1 MSSSVTVATKKMLRK
16 RCACVLR
23 TFTLFRSFA
32 SSRRLCVVLQMSWPF
47 WRITNHSDMA
57 ALHHALDLGYL
68 WWRHNGTVMTLHSS
82 NAARTEWHVASLW
95 RRMTSLRTE
104 WSTSVWK
111 QYLLKK
117 PAKFPIH
124 RQLKGWSSDYCPSG
138 LPLPSTS
145 IPNFPLSVVIRL
157 LRERLWRL
165 VQDGGQLFI
174 DYFRLLRII
183 LTTAIDSMLAWNCYS
198 WLRVL

>member
-1 MSSSVTVATKKMLRK
+1 
-16 RCACVLR
+16 
-23 TFTLFRSFA
+23 
-32 SSRRLCVVLQMSWPF
+32 MSWPF

-68 WWRHNGTVMTLHSS
+68 WWRHNRAVMTLHSS

-124 RQLKGWSSDYCPSG
+124 RQLKGWSSDNFPAG

-145 IPNFPLSVVIRL
+145 TPNFPLSVVMTSASRASVSTCSRWRTTVYRL
-157 LRERLWRL
+157 LPAATH
-165 VQDGGQLFI
+165 
-174 DYFRLLRII
+174 Y
-183 LTTAIDSMLAWNCYS
+183 SNNCYWS
-198 WLRVL
+198 TQCRPGAATLGYVYLNSSRESTVLTSSSSRIPGLVSKARLSVVTLNV